1 MTFYQKI
8 VNLLQRIGLF
18 VANDI
23 NSITAIYEDKWF
35 FPLYY
40 QRVYICRQV
49 KVSQFRNVFLVSS
62 NLPKNERKQFD
73 LRHHNIKVEYF
84 CSFFGII
91 EDTKKTFR
99 N

>member
-40 QRVYICRQV
+40 QRVYICRQL

-62 NLPKNERKQFD
+62 ILPKNELKQFG
-73 LRHHNIKVEYF
+73 LRYHSSKVEF
-84 CSFFGII
+84 FRLFFGRI

>member
-40 QRVYICRQV
+40 QRVYICRQL

-62 NLPKNERKQFD
+62 NLSQNE
-73 LRHHNIKVEYF
+73 
-84 CSFFGII
+84 
-91 EDTKKTFR
+91 
-99 N
+99 